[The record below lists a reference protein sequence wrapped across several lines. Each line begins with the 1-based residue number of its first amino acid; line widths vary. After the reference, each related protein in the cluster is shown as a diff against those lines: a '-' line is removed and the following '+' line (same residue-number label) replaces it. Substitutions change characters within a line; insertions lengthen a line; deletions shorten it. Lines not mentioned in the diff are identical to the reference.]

1 MSFQSMG
8 QCITEQNI
16 QDIMKYF
23 YSLIFLR
30 SFLLSMFS
38 CTATNNLYV
47 NNPVPMGKGNAELYL
62 GLGTGVVAKIDSI
75 SLGNGAVNFSNR
87 ISNAPIL
94 SLGSQIGLSK
104 QTDLRIAIHFPWIVG
119 GFGFR
124 AGIQHSFF
132 DSNSRINMAIGS
144 DLGFVVS
151 KDSIEISGTNVAIGG
166 KSSNGAI
173 SADLFLPISFKIKN
187 DFRVVVT
194 PRYSLTTIYIREYQD
209 KNGAKPFSF
218 HYPALS
224 LGIRVKRFYFETT
237 VLYYFNSF
245 AYHHFG
251 AAWFI
256 NK

>member
-1 MSFQSMG
+1 MGFQTMG
-8 QCITEQNI
+8 NNIVEQDRQN
-16 QDIMKYF
+16 IMKYF
-23 YSLIFLR
+23 YRYIFLW
-30 SFLLSMFS
+30 SASLFMVS
-38 CTATNNLYV
+38 CTVTNNLYL
-47 NNPVPMGKGNAELYL
+47 NNPVPMGKGNAEIYL
-62 GLGTGVVAKIDSI
+62 GIGTGVVAKIDSI
-75 SLGNGAVNFSNR
+75 SLGNGTVNFSNK

-104 QTDLRIAIHFPWIVG
+104 QTDLRIAIHLPWIIG

-132 DSNSRINMAIGS
+132 DSKSRINMAIGS

-151 KDSIEISGTNVAIGG
+151 KDSIEISGTNAAIGG
-166 KSSNGAI
+166 KDSNGAI
-173 SADLFLPISFKIKN
+173 NADLFLPISLKIKN
-187 DFRVVVT
+187 DFRVVLT
-194 PRYSLTTIYIREYQD
+194 PRYSLTKIYIREYQD
-209 KNGAKPFSF
+209 KNGTKPFSF